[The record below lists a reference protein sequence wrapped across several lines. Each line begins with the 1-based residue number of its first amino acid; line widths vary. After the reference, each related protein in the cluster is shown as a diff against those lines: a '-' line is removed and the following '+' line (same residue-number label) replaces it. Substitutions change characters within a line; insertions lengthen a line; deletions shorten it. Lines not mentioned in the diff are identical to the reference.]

1 LCSRRDRRLPELPAD
16 SRTMFRNGLQQPLP
30 VGVLLQ
36 TAPDFVEARLRA
48 MLIERAAGCA

>member
-1 LCSRRDRRLPELPAD
+1 MCSRRDRRLPELPAD